1 MNMFDE
7 ARSVKGM
14 IEMCALTQGELAKKL
29 GVSQSYVANKLRLL
43 GFSDEMQRRICES
56 GITERHARALLRL
69 TDEEKRKEAL
79 TKIITDRL
87 TVKDSEALVD
97 FLHDGEAPKLI
108 DRARDCFRVD
118 KFKSTLKS
126 SLTTLRSLGISATL
140 SESFYGRKTY
150 ITICIEEP

>member
-7 ARSVKGM
+7 ARALSVTMKM
-14 IEMCALTQGELAKKL
+14 CRSSQSEMAKKL

-43 GFSDEMQRRICES
+43 GLSDDMQRRICES

-69 TDEEKRKEAL
+69 TDESARAMALDKIVKE
-79 TKIITDRL
+79 RL
-87 TVKDSEALVD
+87 TVKDSEALID
-97 FLHDGEAPKLI
+97 FLHDGEAPRLI
-108 DRARDCFRVD
+108 HREQDCLRVD

-126 SLTTLRSLGISATL
+126 SLDTLRSLGIEATQNV
-140 SESFYGRKTY
+140 SFYGRKTY